1 MRVTAGA
8 TDVTTY
14 FQFRLQADGTVATG
28 LTITDFDLWY
38 VRSGAA
44 AAAKVDAT
52 ALTAADDA
60 HSDNKMYEIAKGI
73 YRIDWP
79 DAAFAAGAR
88 EVILYAED
96 VGGGTSFVEALRVEL
111 TGVDVGA
118 ISGDST
124 AANNAELMFDGTG
137 YAGGTTKLQVDL
149 TQVLATTLTEG
160 GAGRLAAAFKK
171 LFDVATPLL
180 VASDAM
186 RGTDSA
192 APSATAL
199 STATWTNELASALNT
214 LAGHDPGSQLASSA
228 EVTSITNNTR
238 CVRSVPSVIERPDS
252 GSTTYRIEL
261 LLYDNGGNMEAPD
274 SAPTIALV
282 NQGGTDRSGRLD
294 NATMSLVST
303 GRYRAV
309 YTASDSDDLE
319 QLNWTFSV
327 VEGGNTRLYGNTS
340 LVVDT
345 TAVDFTAADRTKLD
359 NVDTIAGNLP
369 NSGSLNDLATI
380 LTAIQ
385 HGTYGLSALQVL
397 IAALNN
403 LSGAEAQS
411 AAEAA
416 LAAYGG
422 AKTTDVSG
430 AHVTTDG
437 KIDGLSIPTAAAIR
451 AEIDA
456 NGEFVGEVLGAIA
469 GRQDRN
475 DDGTEIQFYTKG
487 GVLLAT
493 RSYSAANKRWT
504 TTWA

>member
-1 MRVTAGA
+1 MRLKEVDQVISVTLGPAVDDSDFKSRETVAYNATGIDCYLFQETINGVTATQITPSN
-8 TDVTTY
+8 TDDNDHNYWTHEAGGIHSLRITAA
-14 FQFRLQADGTVATG
+14 QNDTSGILWAEAWADGVLTFESPRYGVVPEKVYDALTAGTGTG
-28 LTITDFDLWY
+28 LKAD
-38 VRSGAA
+38 VAA
-44 AAAKVDAT
+44 ILAT
-52 ALTAADDA
+52 ALT
-60 HSDNKMYEIAKGI
+60 EG
-73 YRIDWP
+73 
-79 DAAFAAGAR
+79 
-88 EVILYAED
+88 
-96 VGGGTSFVEALRVEL
+96 
-111 TGVDVGA
+111 
-118 ISGDST
+118 
-124 AANNAELMFDGTG
+124 
-137 YAGGTTKLQVDL
+137 AGGQ
-149 TQVLATTLTEG
+149 
-160 GAGRLAAAFKK
+160 LAAAFTK

-186 RGTDSA
+186 RGTENA

-199 STATWTNELASALNT
+199 STAQWTNALATALNT

-261 LLYDNGGNMEAPD
+261 LLYDNVGNMEAPD

-369 NSGSLNDLATI
+369 NSGSLNDLASILAIVGDGTHGNAALKALI
-380 LTAIQ
+380 DLCALEATLTAMK
-385 HGTYGLSALQVL
+385 
-397 IAALNN
+397 
-403 LSGAEAQS
+403 GAGWTDETLKAIKAQ
-411 AAEAA
+411 
-416 LAAYGG
+416 LATVAG
-422 AKTTDVSG
+422 DV
-430 AHVTTDG
+430 ANVDG
-437 KIDGLSIPTAAAIR
+437 SSIPTAAAIR
-451 AEIDA
+451 QEIDA
-456 NGEFVGEVLGAIA
+456 NGEFIGEVLGAIA

-475 DDGTEIQFYTKG
+475 DAGTEIKFYTKG
-487 GVLLAT
+487 GALLAT
-493 RSYSAANKRWT
+493 RSYDAGTKRWT

>member
-1 MRVTAGA
+1 MRLKEVDQVISVTLGPAVDDSDFKSRETVAYNATGIDCYLFQETINGVTATQITPSN
-8 TDVTTY
+8 TDDNDHNYWTHEAGGIHSLRITAA
-14 FQFRLQADGTVATG
+14 QNDTSGILWAEAWADGVLTFESPRYGVVPEKVYDALTAGTGTG
-28 LTITDFDLWY
+28 LKAD
-38 VRSGAA
+38 VAA
-44 AAAKVDAT
+44 ILAT
-52 ALTAADDA
+52 ALT
-60 HSDNKMYEIAKGI
+60 EG
-73 YRIDWP
+73 
-79 DAAFAAGAR
+79 
-88 EVILYAED
+88 
-96 VGGGTSFVEALRVEL
+96 
-111 TGVDVGA
+111 
-118 ISGDST
+118 
-124 AANNAELMFDGTG
+124 
-137 YAGGTTKLQVDL
+137 AGGQ
-149 TQVLATTLTEG
+149 
-160 GAGRLAAAFKK
+160 LAAAFTK

-186 RGTDSA
+186 RGTENA

-199 STATWTNELASALNT
+199 STAQWTNALATALNT

-261 LLYDNGGNMEAPD
+261 LLYDNVGNMEAPD